1 MLEARCSLGQGSQ
14 WGIWPTKRRAV
25 WEVSFVLVL
34 YLGTFISGLR
44 VFQERWGRFCS
55 QGLDSWQFSLC
66 RQLLL
71 LPQGPEIAF
80 STRRWEQ
87 SGCKTVCICHSW
99 SVEYSQQPPAGNEPK
114 AVMQLLWGAPQLAK
128 AKLQHLR
135 IQTKQ
140 NEAGRFSCSLAAR
153 TFQPETLGATSD
165 PSTAS
170 VFSVLLMVS
179 FIFSTSCNCT

>member
-14 WGIWPTKRRAV
+14 WGIWPTERGAV
-25 WEVSFVLVL
+25 WKVSFVLVL

-114 AVMQLLWGAPQLAK
+114 SCDAAPVRCSSAGKGKTPTSQDPDK
-128 AKLQHLR
+128 AKWGWEVQLQPGCQHIPAWDLGCHFR
-135 IQTKQ
+135 PI
-140 NEAGRFSCSLAAR
+140 NCFSFLCPAHGVLH
-153 TFQPETLGATSD
+153 FQHIL
-165 PSTAS
+165 
-170 VFSVLLMVS
+170 
-179 FIFSTSCNCT
+179 